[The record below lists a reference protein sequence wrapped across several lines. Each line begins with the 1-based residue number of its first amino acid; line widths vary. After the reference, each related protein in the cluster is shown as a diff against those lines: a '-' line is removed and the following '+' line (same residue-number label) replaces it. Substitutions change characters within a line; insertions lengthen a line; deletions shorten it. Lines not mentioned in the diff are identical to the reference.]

1 MYASVIGSKLRVY
14 RIPAGSVW
22 QVALFDMHGRT
33 ILDAEGVAKGT
44 TAAVSTAGL
53 RPGAYVAAVTAA
65 GKQLRTLVI
74 VPGH

>member
-1 MYASVIGSKLRVY
+1 MYASLTGSKLRVY

-22 QVALFDMHGRT
+22 QVALFDMQGRMM
-33 ILDAEGVAKGT
+33 LEAAGAAKGAV
-44 TAAVSTAGL
+44 AAVSMSGM